1 MTRRKDTLRMAKAE
15 LGSYPRPYTHTHTQA
30 SNSKQV
36 GRTRT
41 HTCTRAHAHRLSLRL
56 QSREILHKQDQ
67 DARTVKEK
75 IDKFYYMIIKNCKI
89 KHTLK
94 KLRQLVEIEGKIL

>member
-15 LGSYPRPYTHTHTQA
+15 LGSYPRPYTHTHRPA
-30 SNSKQV
+30 IPNRL
-36 GRTRT
+36 GARART
-41 HTCTRAHAHRLSLRL
+41 HAHAHRLSLRL

-94 KLRQLVEIEGKIL
+94 KLRQLVEIEGKNL